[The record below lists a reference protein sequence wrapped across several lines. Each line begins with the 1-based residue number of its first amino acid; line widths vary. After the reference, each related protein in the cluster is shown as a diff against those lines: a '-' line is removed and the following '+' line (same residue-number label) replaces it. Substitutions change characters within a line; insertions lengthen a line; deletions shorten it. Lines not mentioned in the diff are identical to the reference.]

1 MIVDRSQSVPS
12 WAVLPGNPPEPCPE
26 LLTTEEAVR
35 YLRLDGDD
43 GPKNPEDTL
52 CYYREKG
59 LLTGVKVGR
68 PIRYRRVD
76 LDEFLARQAERSN
89 PAIVANRSTRS

>member
-1 MIVDRSQSVPS
+1 MILNRNQFAPS

-26 LLTTEEAVR
+26 LLTTEEAIR

-59 LLTGVKVGR
+59 LLVGIQVGR
-68 PIRYRRVD
+68 HMRYRRKD
-76 LDEFLARQAERSN
+76 LDAFLERLAEEKERTCCRN
-89 PAIVANRSTRS
+89 GD